1 MSMQRIANYGSFLQA
16 YGLKKTLENFGH
28 EVVFIDYK
36 IEPCKVQVI
45 KEDKTFIVLKN
56 RILQKI
62 FRIKNQVKRYQLG
75 IKYDSFKEFQN
86 RYNTEYIKLL
96 DLKEKHIERIPV
108 DTLIIGSDEVFNC
121 LQTNPKV
128 GYSKELFGY
137 NANTNNLISY
147 AASFGNTTYEGLC
160 KYKIQNEIGDM
171 LKKFSSISV
180 RDYNSEIIIK
190 KLIGVIP
197 EKHIDPVFLYDYKKE
212 MLNNP
217 SRLGER
223 EYIVVYAYDRR
234 MSKEEGKIIKEYAKN
249 KGKLLLGI
257 GGDQSFCDASIYPN
271 PFELLNIINNA
282 TCVFTDTFH
291 GCVFSIK
298 LNKQFVVFVRDGA
311 EQKYGNRQK
320 IIDLLQRFNLEE
332 RCVNLRNDIISILEK
347 KINYDKI
354 NKIVEYEKERSINYL
369 TKNI

>member
-180 RDYNSEIIIK
+180 RDYNSE
-190 KLIGVIP
+190 
-197 EKHIDPVFLYDYKKE
+197 
-212 MLNNP
+212 
-217 SRLGER
+217 
-223 EYIVVYAYDRR
+223 
-234 MSKEEGKIIKEYAKN
+234 
-249 KGKLLLGI
+249 
-257 GGDQSFCDASIYPN
+257 
-271 PFELLNIINNA
+271 
-282 TCVFTDTFH
+282 
-291 GCVFSIK
+291 
-298 LNKQFVVFVRDGA
+298 KQ
-311 EQKYGNRQK
+311 
-320 IIDLLQRFNLEE
+320 
-332 RCVNLRNDIISILEK
+332 
-347 KINYDKI
+347 
-354 NKIVEYEKERSINYL
+354 
-369 TKNI
+369 